1 MRPIAFYGG
10 LFLVAGATLMLQLV
24 QTRILSV
31 VSWYHLAF
39 FAISIAMF
47 GLTAGSVW
55 VYLRRDRFS
64 EATLS
69 YDLTYFS
76 SGLALSTVLGF
87 AVQLTLPPVVEPS
100 LVSVLIWTELA
111 ICLALPFFFS
121 GVVVSL
127 ALTRS
132 PFPIGRVYGTDLAG
146 AALGCIGVLAL
157 LDAVDGPSAVIW
169 VAALAAL
176 AAVLFGRS
184 GIGGTPAARPPLA
197 RLLQQ
202 PAALLLVLVACAT
215 VNGILSPRGLHP
227 VFVKGKT
234 EAMDIRIFE
243 EWNSF
248 SRIIVFDTGDRRPH
262 MWGPSP
268 TFEAADWPVRQ
279 RGLNID
285 GSAGT
290 TTFNVDGN
298 LEDAGFLKYDVT
310 NLAYH
315 LPDQEKAAVI
325 GVGGGRDILSARVF
339 GIPDITGVEI
349 NPILHRLLTS
359 EPGFSEFGGLNEM
372 PGIDIEVDEAR
383 SWFARAEDTFD
394 IIQMT
399 LVDTWAATGAGAFSL
414 TENGLYTVQAWQIF
428 LDRLNPGGVFTVSR
442 WYDPARVEETGRMV
456 SLAMAAA
463 MADGAEDPRQHIF
476 LAVAGRV
483 ATIVLARD
491 PLPADAVRTLEDAA
505 SRLDYT
511 ILLSPT
517 REPESEVLSEIASAG
532 SRSELERTT
541 SSLQLDL
548 TPPTDDRPFFFNQLP
563 LYDPMRTIE
572 LAFVTGQAGVVGG
585 NLFATATLLILFL
598 VSLALVL
605 ATIVVPLRPAIRD
618 VGPRLAFGGT
628 AYFMLIG
635 IGFMSAEIGLL
646 QRMSVFLGHPIYS
659 LSVVLFS
666 IILATGIGS
675 MISDRIPLDRRPR
688 IVLWAVLTGA
698 YLLLLPLWMPPLLLA
713 AEGFGLFVR
722 AGLCVLVIAPAGLLM
737 GFGFPTGMR
746 LVGALDRKPT
756 PWFWG
761 INGAA
766 GVLAATLSVA
776 CSVAF
781 GITTTLVIA
790 AACYLLLIPAALT
803 MYTGSAAHEPASG
816 RRLAPEAS
824 PAGIAPGTATRP
836 A

>member
-1 MRPIAFYGG
+1 MRRHIGFYGG

-55 VYLRRDRFS
+55 VYLRRERFT

-69 YDLTYFS
+69 HDLTYFS
-76 SGLALSTVLGF
+76 SALALSMVLGF
-87 AVQLTLPPVVEPS
+87 AAQLTIPPLARPS
-100 LVSVLIWTELA
+100 LISILIWAELA

-121 GVVVSL
+121 GVVISL

-146 AALGCIGVLAL
+146 AALGCLGVLAL
-157 LDAVDGPSAVIW
+157 LNAVDGPSAVLW
-169 VAALAAL
+169 TAALAAL
-176 AAVLFGRS
+176 AAVLFSTSR
-184 GIGGTPAARPPLA
+184 IGGAPANRPRLA
-197 RLLQQ
+197 WLQRR
-202 PAALLLVLVACAT
+202 PAALLLVLVAGAV
-215 VNGILSPRGLHP
+215 VNDLASPHGLHP
-227 VFVKGKT
+227 VFVKGQT
-234 EAMDIRIFE
+234 ERLDVRIFE

-248 SRIIVFDTGDRRPH
+248 SRIIVFDTGNPHPH

-268 TFEAADWPVRQ
+268 TFVSADWPVRQ

-290 TTFNVDGN
+290 TTFKVDGSI
-298 LEDAGFLKYDVT
+298 EDAGFLRYDVT

-325 GVGGGRDILSARVF
+325 GVGGGRDILSARLF
-339 GIPDITGVEI
+339 GVPDITGVEI
-349 NPILHRLLTS
+349 NPVLHRLLTS
-359 EPGFSEFGGLNEM
+359 EPGFAEFA
-372 PGIDIEVDEAR
+372 GINDMSGIEIEVDEAR
-383 SWFARAEDTFD
+383 SWFARSDETFD

-414 TENGLYTVQAWQIF
+414 TENGLYTVQAWKIF
-428 LDRLNPGGVFTVSR
+428 LDRLNPGGVYTVSR
-442 WYDPARVEETGRMV
+442 WYDPDRVEETGRMV

-463 MADGAEDPRQHIF
+463 MENGAEDPRQHVF
-476 LAVAGRV
+476 LAVSERV
-483 ATIVLARD
+483 ATLVLGRD
-491 PLPADAVRTLEDAA
+491 PLPADAVETLERAA
-505 SRLDYT
+505 ADLDYT
-511 ILLSPT
+511 VVISPGRTPDSEILS
-517 REPESEVLSEIASAG
+517 RIASAS
-532 SRSELERTT
+532 SRSELDRYT
-541 SSLQLDL
+541 SSLALDL

-563 LYDPMRTIE
+563 LYDPLRTID
-572 LAFVTGQAGVVGG
+572 LAFVTGQAGVIGG

-598 VSLALVL
+598 VSLVLVL
-605 ATIVVPLRPAIRD
+605 ATIVIPLRHAVRD
-618 VGPRLAFGGT
+618 VGPRLAYAGT

-675 MISDRIPLDRRPR
+675 LVSDRVPLDRRSR
-688 IVLWAVLTGA
+688 FVLWAGLTGV
-698 YLLLLPLWMPPLLLA
+698 YLLLLPFWLPEVLLA
-713 AEGFGLFVR
+713 VESQGLFIR
-722 AGLCVLVIAPAGLLM
+722 AALCVLVIAPAGLLM

-746 LVGALDRKPT
+746 LVSALDRTPT

-766 GVLAATLSVA
+766 GVLAATLAVA
-776 CSVAF
+776 CSIAF
-781 GITTTLVIA
+781 GISTTLVIA
-790 AACYLLLIPAALT
+790 AVCYLLLIPAALA
-803 MYTGSAAHEPASG
+803 MY
-816 RRLAPEAS
+816 L
-824 PAGIAPGTATRP
+824 GTAP
-836 A
+836 ARAA